1 MLEARTVEQEGDP
14 VDMESLVVVLG
25 CRDYIYML
33 VIIEI
38 PYWCPI
44 TIEIPYWCPITTRA
58 QREPSGDIETVFRDP
73 LSVGSTTRVDEVGW
87 VILKLC

>member
-1 MLEARTVEQEGDP
+1 
-14 VDMESLVVVLG
+14 
-25 CRDYIYML
+25 ML

-38 PYWCPI
+38 PYHGLGVL
-44 TIEIPYWCPITTRA
+44 TTRA
-58 QREPSGDIETVFRDP
+58 QREPSGDIETVFWDP